1 MKNKNIAIIFIVVMI
16 ALQFIGNIENILSGN
31 IISALVVIIIM
42 AIAIFSTLKLIA
54 RELEND

>member
-1 MKNKNIAIIFIVVMI
+1 MKNKNIAIVFIVIMI
-16 ALQFIGNIENILSGN
+16 SLQFIGNIENILSGN

-42 AIAIFSTLKLIA
+42 GIAIFSTLKLIA